1 MCGFDHDTPFQS
13 IVVFGL
19 NMIHTLVINLVSRAL
34 LDLVWKPTDPKAEK
48 LLGAAVWGSEKRS
61 ATSTWNQ
68 YIQGKVS
75 QMRDII
81 SPTSRTLALPEMV
94 DPSTNPHTE

>member
-48 LLGAAVWGSEKRS
+48 LLGAAAWGSE
-61 ATSTWNQ
+61 NDQ
-68 YIQGKVS
+68 PLQLG
-75 QMRDII
+75 
-81 SPTSRTLALPEMV
+81 
-94 DPSTNPHTE
+94 TNTFREKCLRCEI